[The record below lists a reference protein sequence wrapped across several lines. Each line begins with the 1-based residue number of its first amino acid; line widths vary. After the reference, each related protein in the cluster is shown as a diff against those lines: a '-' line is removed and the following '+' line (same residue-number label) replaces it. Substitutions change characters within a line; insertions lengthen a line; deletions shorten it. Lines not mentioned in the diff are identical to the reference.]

1 MEIKVTIP
9 KYMNT
14 QMKKVS
20 VDEVEFNKDL
30 IEFIENLENKS
41 FLDEKLQQKLLN
53 YGINEQEFNKM
64 IEELYKF
71 SEYDDD
77 KEHIGFPY
85 ESWVDRLL
93 QVYSNSNIDKI

>member
-41 FLDEKLQQKLLN
+41 FLDEKLQQKLLLLVN
-53 YGINEQEFNKM
+53 VFWSKSNNLLKYQDQFVY
-64 IEELYKF
+64 LY
-71 SEYDDD
+71 
-77 KEHIGFPY
+77 
-85 ESWVDRLL
+85 R
-93 QVYSNSNIDKI
+93 